1 MYDNLTSLSSLS
13 LGKVG
18 KIKSLQCDG
27 MLRRRMLDLGLID
40 DTVIEALYKSPSGDP
55 TAYYVRGAVIAIRSE
70 EAEKILVELN

>member
-18 KIKSLQCDG
+18 KIKGLQCDG

-40 DTVIEALYKSPSGDP
+40 NTIVEALYKSPSGDP

>member
-18 KIKSLQCDG
+18 KVKSLQCDG

-70 EAEKILVELN
+70 EAEKILVELD

>member
-18 KIKSLQCDG
+18 KIKGLQCDG

-40 DTVIEALYKSPSGDP
+40 DTIVEALYKSPSGDP

>member
-18 KIKSLQCDG
+18 KIKGLQCDG
-27 MLRRRMLDLGLID
+27 MLRRRILDLGLID
-40 DTVIEALYKSPSGDP
+40 DTIVEALYKSPSGDP